1 MQRAAPESSV
11 TLPTFVPPVFAQ
23 PPVPICGSPV
33 VKESWLKQQQLQPPV
48 GAVLVVVV
56 PVEVVV
62 VVPGTEVVVVPG
74 TEVVV
79 VGGGAPGHEPGA
91 GALPAMKRPG
101 SSRLTK
107 PSPKLAQ

>member
-62 VVPGTEVVVVPG
+62 VVPGTEVVVV
-74 TEVVV
+74 
-79 VGGGAPGHEPGA
+79 GGGAPGHEPGA

>member
-62 VVPGTEVVVVPG
+62 VVPGTEVVVV
-74 TEVVV
+74 
-79 VGGGAPGHEPGA
+79 GGGAPGHEPGA
-91 GALPAMKRPG
+91 GALRAMKRPG